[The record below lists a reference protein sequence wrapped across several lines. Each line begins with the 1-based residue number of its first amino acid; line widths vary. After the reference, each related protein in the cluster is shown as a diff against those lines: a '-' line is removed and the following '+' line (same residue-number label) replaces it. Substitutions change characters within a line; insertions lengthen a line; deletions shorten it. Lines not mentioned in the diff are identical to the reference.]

1 MVALTSVCFF
11 FANSSKPQQYFE
23 KIIDFRKKIVKDSET
38 NRRHIIGLLKT
49 RWIERRKAYDNYFM
63 LYNLS
68 LLLLNPWLI

>member
-1 MVALTSVCFF
+1 MAALTSVCFF
-11 FANSSKPQQYFE
+11 FANSSKRQQYFE

-63 LYNLS
+63 LYNLL